1 MVKMTLTWSKLSLDP
16 GSETIICS
24 LWELVHISEP
34 HFLTLQDDNNTS
46 MCDNTKNFVLLYI
59 PKNLESYLVYNS
71 CSINIC

>member
-16 GSETIICS
+16 GHETIICL

-59 PKNLESYLVYNS
+59 PKSLESYLAYNS